1 MPFSIAKILP
11 PLPTTT
17 SAKSLLEAIQPG
29 QLLKGTALSENL
41 NGAMKLQIGVTQLTA
56 QTTLSVTPGQSL
68 LLQVEKAGKMP
79 ELRVLTQPTQKELT
93 AWALKSNL
101 PRQQPLPQLFRALT
115 QLVSD
120 PQAKPLPEP
129 VRQAVTQVLSGAL
142 SIDKPAFKT
151 ELNKALQ
158 LSGTQTESLLIRQM
172 PANQD
177 LKLNLLR
184 LIGVIKPYLAQSYEA
199 AGIKLPLTGAPGA
212 ATANP
217 SSPATTVTIPNQ
229 ILLASSQTA
238 LPAQSM
244 DANPTL
250 KLLLD
255 LFKHIDGAIARIQT
269 NQLSSLPPTDESAR
283 QIWQFELPIRHE
295 NGFDLFHVKIAR
307 DGKHGAAAQSGWQL
321 TLHMDLQPLGPM
333 RIRLHLVGESL
344 STTIWSENPDT
355 SKLVTSQLDR
365 LRIGFETAGLEVK
378 KLESFQGAARNEQ
391 QIPSEHSLLNEQA

>member
-41 NGAMKLQIGVTQLTA
+41 NGAMRLQIGVTQLTA

-68 LLQVEKAGKMP
+68 LLQVEKAGKLP

-129 VRQAVTQVLSGAL
+129 VRQAVTQVLTGAL

-172 PANQD
+172 PTNQD

-199 AGIKLPLTGAPGA
+199 AGIKLPLTGTPGA

-244 DANPTL
+244 EANPTL

-321 TLHMDLQPLGPM
+321 TLHMNLQPLGPM

-355 SKLVTSQLDR
+355 SKLVSSQLDR

-391 QIPSEHSLLNEQA
+391 QIPGEHSLLNEQA

>member
-11 PLPTTT
+11 PLPTAT
-17 SAKSLLEAIQPG
+17 SARSLLEAIQPG

-41 NGAMKLQIGVTQLTA
+41 NGAMRLQIGVTQLTA

-68 LLQVEKAGKMP
+68 LLQVEKAGKLP

-101 PRQQPLPQLFRALT
+101 PRQQPLPQLFKALT
-115 QLVSD
+115 QLVSQ
-120 PQAKPLPEP
+120 PQTKPLPEP
-129 VRQAVTQVLSGAL
+129 VRQAISQVLTSAL
-142 SIDKPAFKT
+142 SIDKPSFKT
-151 ELNKALQ
+151 ELNQALQ
-158 LSGTQTESLLIRQM
+158 LSGNQTESLLIRQL
-172 PANQD
+172 PVNQD

-184 LIGVIKPYLAQSYEA
+184 LIGIIKPYLAQSFEA
-199 AGIKLPLTGAPGA
+199 AGLKLPMTGAP
-212 ATANP
+212 ATSQTNP
-217 SSPATTVTIPNQ
+217 SSPAPAVTLPNQ
-229 ILLASSQTA
+229 ILLSNSQA
-238 LPAQSM
+238 PLPAQTLE
-244 DANPTL
+244 ANPTL

-255 LFKHIDGAIARIQT
+255 LFKHLDGAIARIQT

-307 DGKHGAAAQSGWQL
+307 DGQQGAANQSGWQL
-321 TLHMDLQPLGPM
+321 TLHMNIDPLGPM

-355 SKLVTSQLDR
+355 SKLVSNHLDR

-378 KLESFQGAARNEQ
+378 KLESFQGAARNEE
-391 QIPSEHSLLNEQA
+391 QIPGEHSLLNEQA